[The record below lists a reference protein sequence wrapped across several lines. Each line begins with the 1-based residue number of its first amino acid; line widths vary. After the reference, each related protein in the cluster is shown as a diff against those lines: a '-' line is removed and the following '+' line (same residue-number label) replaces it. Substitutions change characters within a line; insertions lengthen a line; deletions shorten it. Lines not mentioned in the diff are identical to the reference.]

1 MKLSSSVQTKN
12 KKKIP
17 KIIIRNKNQNNN
29 SLSIYY
35 FNILKNKKLI
45 ADFHQDLQ
53 IKQKFIKSNSTT
65 MSIPKIK
72 LNLCNKS
79 SDFKN
84 KDILPK
90 ISPYT
95 FKYFY
100 KESNKNNL
108 HKSLSS
114 IKVNS
119 IEKDKN
125 NLESNFMKIQKDSN
139 IYTSNA
145 DYIKNKKLVILDKYI
160 YDKNKYMPDRLG
172 LFDMSSIPH
181 SKKQKGKGVFGKIY
195 YNHNKYN
202 GRQKENLNKDI
213 II

>member
-1 MKLSSSVQTKN
+1 MSSSVQTKH
-12 KKKIP
+12 KTIP
-17 KIIIRNKNQNNN
+17 KIIFHNTNQNNN
-29 SLSIYY
+29 SLSNYY
-35 FNILKNKKLI
+35 FNVLKNKQLI
-45 ADFHQDLQ
+45 AEFNKNLK
-53 IKQKFIKSNSTT
+53 IKQKFFKSNSAI
-65 MSIPKIK
+65 MNISKMKI
-72 LNLCNKS
+72 NLINKS
-79 SDFKN
+79 SDFKI
-84 KDILPK
+84 KELPK

-95 FKYFY
+95 FKYFC

-114 IKVNS
+114 INVNT

-125 NLESNFMKIQKDSN
+125 SLESNFMKIQRDSN

-181 SKKQKGKGVFGKIY
+181 SKKQKGKGIFGKIY
-195 YNHNKYN
+195 FNHNKYN
-202 GRQKENLNKDI
+202 GRQKENLNKNI